1 MLSSALCLMPYAA
14 PMNNYR
20 SAFLILFGV
29 LLLVSAVRRMR
40 AYRLRERYALVFAM
54 LALPF
59 IGLAVWPDALAY
71 LADRLNIQY
80 NTLTL
85 LGVTSFLTLAVF
97 ELLSIVSVQEQKIT
111 ALSQLVGILME
122 KQNLVEKEHRP
133 GGDPQA

>member
-1 MLSSALCLMPYAA
+1 
-14 PMNNYR
+14 MNFYR
-20 SAFLILFGV
+20 SAFLILFGG
-29 LLLVSAVRRMR
+29 LLLALAVRRMR
-40 AYRLRERYALVFAM
+40 AYRLRERYAVAFAL

-59 IGLAVWPDALAY
+59 LGLAVWPDALAY
-71 LADRLNIQY
+71 LAERLNIQY
-80 NTLTL
+80 NTLAL

-133 GGDPQA
+133 GGEGPADGGGAVA